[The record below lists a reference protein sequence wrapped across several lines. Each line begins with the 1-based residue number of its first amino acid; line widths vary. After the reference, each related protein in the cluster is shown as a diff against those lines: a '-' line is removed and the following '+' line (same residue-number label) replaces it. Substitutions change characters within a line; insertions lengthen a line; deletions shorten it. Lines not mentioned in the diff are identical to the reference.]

1 VNRWLAFACS
11 ALIAQG
17 ASAATACRLVNA
29 SSLAFGPYDV
39 LTSVPNDSLVTID
52 VACDRQG
59 GAATVDVDMAIG
71 QGSNGSSINDRRML
85 HLGGSG
91 DFLNYNLFRDVSRS
105 SIWGFS
111 SGVDTVSRQLSIA
124 NKSTAT
130 ASFTIYARIPAQQD
144 VTIGSYRDTVQI
156 TVTP

>member
-1 VNRWLAFACS
+1 VNRWIAVACS
-11 ALIAQG
+11 TLIAQG
-17 ASAATACRLVNA
+17 ASADTTCRLVNA
-29 SSLAFGPYDV
+29 TSLAFGPYDV
-39 LTSVPNDSLVTID
+39 LTTVPNDSLVTID

-71 QGSNGSSINDRRML
+71 QGSNGTSVNNRRML

-91 DFLNYNLFRDVSRS
+91 DYLSYNLFRDVSRS
-105 SIWGFS
+105 SVWGFS
-111 SGVDTVSRQLSIA
+111 SGVDTMTRQVSIA

-130 ASFTIYARIPAQQD
+130 VSFTIYARIPAQQD
-144 VTIGSYRDTVQI
+144 VTIGSYRDSVQI